1 MKHNLFLDVDSFH
14 MSLASPTTKGQTL
27 NLINNWWGNQA
38 GPSTFRLT
46 GAGLVNDTLFPWCVD
61 EECIQMAT
69 ECTTNCST
77 NAYCNYN
84 GGRCECIEG
93 FVLLD
98 SQCISP
104 NSLSS
109 GHPLNVVLL
118 AAIICAGV
126 VIVVSVGAF
135 LIWLYIRRPQKFT
148 GGEGGVVGK
157 SGASENDRLNQR
169 KVSYYNTLVS

>member
-1 MKHNLFLDVDSFH
+1 MNKNLFLEADSFH
-14 MSLASPTTKGQTL
+14 LSIASPTTKGQIL
-27 NLINNWWGNQA
+27 NLTSNWWGNQA
-38 GPSTFRLT
+38 GPSEFRLT

-77 NAYCNYN
+77 NAYCNFN
-84 GGRCECIEG
+84 GGHCECIEG

-98 SQCISP
+98 GDCISP
-104 NSLSS
+104 NQLSS

-126 VIVVSVGAF
+126 VILVSVGGF

-157 SGASENDRLNQR
+157 NASEQDRLNQR